1 MKCYIYQGN
10 KQIYNINIHLFQC
23 DIYLPVERV
32 EVSVEERGG
41 GDAEAE
47 QDGAGEVEGGVE
59 AGGARVELDE
69 ANPRLASL
77 LLRARVL
84 THIVCNV
91 DIKLFS
97 LRNEIPTADWRSVI
111 KLTTELSISIAYNAI
126 IPG

>member
-1 MKCYIYQGN
+1 MQ
-10 KQIYNINIHLFQC
+10 
-23 DIYLPVERV
+23 YLPVERV

-69 ANPRLASL
+69 ANPRLAVFI

-91 DIKLFS
+91 DIKLFSS

>member
-1 MKCYIYQGN
+1 MTLNHSIQLNTPIY
-10 KQIYNINIHLFQC
+10 
-23 DIYLPVERV
+23 YLPVERV

-69 ANPRLASL
+69 ANPRLAIL
-77 LLRARVL
+77 LLGAGLL
-84 THIVCNV
+84 TQIVCNV

-97 LRNEIPTADWRSVI
+97 LRNEIPTADWWSVI

>member
-1 MKCYIYQGN
+1 MQ
-10 KQIYNINIHLFQC
+10 
-23 DIYLPVERV
+23 YLPVERV

-69 ANPRLASL
+69 ANPRIASL
-77 LLRARVL
+77 LLLRAGVL

-91 DIKLFS
+91 DIKLFFS
-97 LRNEIPTADWRSVI
+97 QHLFVAVVGQAFPTLAAATNTSHP
-111 KLTTELSISIAYNAI
+111 K
-126 IPG
+126 

>member
-1 MKCYIYQGN
+1 MR
-10 KQIYNINIHLFQC
+10 
-23 DIYLPVERV
+23 YLPVERI

-59 AGGARVELDE
+59 AGGARVKLYE
-69 ANPRLASL
+69 ANPRLAILL
-77 LLRARVL
+77 LLRAGLL
-84 THIVCNV
+84 TQIVCNV

-97 LRNEIPTADWRSVI
+97 LRNEIPTADCWSVI

>member
-1 MKCYIYQGN
+1 MTLNHSIQLNTPIY
-10 KQIYNINIHLFQC
+10 
-23 DIYLPVERV
+23 YLPVERV

-69 ANPRLASL
+69 ANPRLAIL
-77 LLRARVL
+77 LLGAGL
-84 THIVCNV
+84 LIVCNV

-97 LRNEIPTADWRSVI
+97 LRNEILTADCWSVI

>member
-1 MKCYIYQGN
+1 MR
-10 KQIYNINIHLFQC
+10 
-23 DIYLPVERV
+23 YLPVERV

-69 ANPRLASL
+69 ANPRLAIL
-77 LLRARVL
+77 ILLRAGVL

-91 DIKLFS
+91 DIKLFSS

-126 IPG
+126 IPGWVNITSFSPEDWDSH

>member
-1 MKCYIYQGN
+1 MR
-10 KQIYNINIHLFQC
+10 
-23 DIYLPVERV
+23 YLPVERV

-69 ANPRLASL
+69 ANPRIAIFI
-77 LLRARVL
+77 LLRAWVL

-91 DIKLFS
+91 DIKLFSS

-126 IPG
+126 IPGWVNITSFSPEDWDSH